1 MGSIC
6 EVLQS
11 IKEKIAELQGMVNK
25 TVNIFLGIVCFS
37 SILREEDSGMGEF
50 IELDYRR
57 SVTLESN

>member
-25 TVNIFLGIVCFS
+25 TVNILLRIVCFS
-37 SILREEDSGMGEF
+37 SILRNGGV
-50 IELDYRR
+50 Y
-57 SVTLESN
+57 